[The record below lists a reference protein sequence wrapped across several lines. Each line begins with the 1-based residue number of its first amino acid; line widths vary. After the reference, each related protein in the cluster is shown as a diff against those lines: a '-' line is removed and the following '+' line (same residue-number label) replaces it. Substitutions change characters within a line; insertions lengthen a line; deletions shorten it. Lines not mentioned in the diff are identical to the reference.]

1 MKPFTLEQKYAI
13 VTVLTM
19 IMAADSV
26 IHPKESEYLDKVL
39 LNLGITPL
47 DVDQIESFDDGVCLK
62 VFKSLDDEQRSY
74 AQSMFCEMAMSD
86 GRLDPREQFIIDMFE
101 Q

>member
-13 VTVLTM
+13 VTVLAM
-19 IMAADSV
+19 IMEADSV
-26 IHPKESEYLDKVL
+26 IHPKETEFLDKVL

-47 DVDQIESFDDGVCLK
+47 DVDQIEAFDDGVCLRILN
-62 VFKSLDDEQRSY
+62 SLDEEQRND
-74 AQSMFCEMAMSD
+74 AQSMFHKMAMSD
-86 GRLDPREQFIIDMFE
+86 GRLDPREQIIIDMFE